1 MKAEHWDKGMM
12 GKEISIHRDI
22 SSGRERHSCESR
34 NPEKYWI
41 PPYQVRGRPSQARN
55 DNPHRTYIV
64 TYDFHWHLNPIFHY
78 SNIPLFQ
85 DSLWE
90 A

>member
-22 SSGRERHSCESR
+22 NSGREGHSCESR

-41 PPYQVRGRPSQARN
+41 PGQARN
-55 DNPHRTYIV
+55 DNAHRTYIV
-64 TYDFHWHLNPIFHY
+64 TYDLYSHLNPISHY
-78 SNIPLFQ
+78 SNIPLFRR
-85 DSLWE
+85 SLLE
-90 A
+90 E